1 MTPGILTTC
10 ASCAVPIPYTAP
22 RCSKCHTRYC
32 GQACQ
37 ARHWN
42 TGGHNRAL
50 CKRIK
55 RAGGAEKYHADQK
68 YNEAVAEA
76 VETCSAHVPE
86 GATCYICTEAV
97 VQRTGEGL
105 VVEYCACGDRDGV
118 DAGSTGIA
126 HVSCLVR
133 EAELA
138 QVDEMSSSWAS
149 WQDRWR
155 RWDTCRLCGRRYHG
169 DVQRAMGW
177 ACWRANSSLSP
188 RDDIRR
194 SALDLLAGSLASND
208 RQEDALAIQM
218 AALDIVQHHNAH
230 LRTANPDIPYHLAV
244 GCMCLQSNIASTLS
258 VLGRHDEAID
268 RHRMII
274 RARDELFA
282 ESNAANLLRPD
293 RSQISR
299 LERVDVAQTYA
310 KDKFQSILNL
320 STALINREPRS
331 TEFLHEA
338 RSLLRDNMAEALRV
352 LGATSEGALLW
363 RGSYARTIYYD
374 EGASD
379 DDIAEANAIADDIES
394 IARQHLGE
402 YHPLTGMFERLGYD
416 SDSEHSDSEST
427 VDGGAP
433 PEPDADHDVARTM
446 QDEIN
451 VDDAR
456 GRPEF
461 N

>member
-1 MTPGILTTC
+1 MG
-10 ASCAVPIPYTAP
+10 
-22 RCSKCHTRYC
+22 
-32 GQACQ
+32 
-37 ARHWN
+37 
-42 TGGHNRAL
+42 
-50 CKRIK
+50 
-55 RAGGAEKYHADQK
+55 
-68 YNEAVAEA
+68 
-76 VETCSAHVPE
+76 
-86 GATCYICTEAV
+86 
-97 VQRTGEGL
+97 
-105 VVEYCACGDRDGV
+105 
-118 DAGSTGIA
+118 
-126 HVSCLVR
+126 HVSSLWEEIPR
-133 EAELA
+133 
-138 QVDEMSSSWAS
+138 
-149 WQDRWR
+149 
-155 RWDTCRLCGRRYHG
+155 GG
-169 DVQRAMGW
+169 VQHAMGW
-177 ACWRANSSLSP
+177 ACWRANSSLPP

-230 LRTANPDIPYHLAV
+230 LRAASPDIPYHLAV

-274 RARDELFA
+274 RARDQFFA
-282 ESNAANLLRPD
+282 ESNAANLIRPD

-338 RSLLRDNMAEALRV
+338 RSLLRDNMARALRV

-416 SDSEHSDSEST
+416 SEDSPLGLRVH
-427 VDGGAP
+427 GRRWRAP
-433 PEPDADHDVARTM
+433 RAR
-446 QDEIN
+446 
-451 VDDAR
+451 
-456 GRPEF
+456 
-461 N
+461 

>member
-22 RCSKCHTRYC
+22 RCGRCHTRYC

-37 ARHWN
+37 TLHWN
-42 TGGHNRAL
+42 QGGHNRAL

-55 RAGGAEKYHADQK
+55 RAGGAEKFHADQK

-76 VETCSAHVPE
+76 VEKCAFHGALVVQQTGHVPE
-86 GATCYICTEAV
+86 EATCYICTEAV

-105 VVEYCACGDRDGV
+105 VNGFCACGDRDGV
-118 DAGSTGIA
+118 DAGTTGVA

-138 QVDEMSSSWAS
+138 QDDEMSSSWAT
-149 WQDRWR
+149 WQTRWR

-177 ACWRANSSLSP
+177 ACWRANISLSP

-194 SALDLLAGSLASND
+194 SAMDLLAGSLANND

-230 LRTANPDIPYHLAV
+230 LQTANPDIPYHLAV

-258 VLGRHDEAID
+258 ALGRHDEAID

-282 ESNAANLLRPD
+282 EDNAANLIRPD

-310 KDKFQSILNL
+310 KDKFTSILNL
-320 STALINREPRS
+320 ATALIHREPRS
-331 TEFLHEA
+331 TELLHEA
-338 RSLLRDNMAEALRV
+338 RSLLLDNMADALRV
-352 LGATSEGALLW
+352 FGATSETALLW
-363 RGSYARTIYYD
+363 RGNYARTIYFD
-374 EGASD
+374 EGASED
-379 DDIAEANAIADDIES
+379 DVAEANEIADDIES
-394 IARQHLGE
+394 IARRHLGDD
-402 YHPLTGMFERLGYD
+402 HPHTLMFERLGYD
-416 SDSEHSDSEST
+416 SEDSGDTEST
-427 VDGGAP
+427 ADGGEP
-433 PEPDADHDVARTM
+433 PEPDAGETA
-446 QDEIN
+446 
-451 VDDAR
+451 
-456 GRPEF
+456 
-461 N
+461 